1 MSFGQEK
8 ADIAAGF
15 CLVCISTRLPS
26 YGHLLHRH
34 AACCLDADEINARLV
49 LAEIIFKDIATSIAI
64 ENSLTEQ
71 VADGDVPN
79 IFTFDIILHKSSR
92 LCQRSVPLCHW
103 HDIYPIA
110 VFLYG
115 AFVVIGHNDKPL
127 AL

>member
-1 MSFGQEK
+1 MGKKK

-15 CLVCISTRLPS
+15 CLVCISTRLPG
-26 YGHLLHRH
+26 YGYLLHRH
-34 AACCLDADEINARLV
+34 AACGLNADEIDTCFV
-49 LAEIIFKDIATSIAI
+49 FAEIIFKDITAGIAI
-64 ENSLTEQ
+64 ENGLAEQ

-115 AFVVIGHNDKPL
+115 AFVVTSHNDKLL